1 MKLVTYNIQ
10 YSKGQDDKF
19 SLIRIAEVLQ
29 DADIAC
35 IQEVER
41 FWQRSGFIDQPQ
53 ALSSFL
59 PNFFTIF
66 GTALDVNASI
76 KNKYGQIFNMRR
88 QFGNMILSK
97 YPIIS
102 SRNFPLPKE
111 GVGPIHSIQR
121 ALLEAVID
129 IPDMGPTRIYNTHLS
144 HRDSESRFPQLELMI
159 KIINRAP
166 FEKGAWS
173 GEHTDEG
180 WTEGEKPPMPSQ
192 FILMGDM
199 NCNIDS
205 EEYKEITT
213 EENFYDTWK
222 NNEKNIDRVTNS
234 SGESIDHCYASH
246 ELIEKVKNT
255 YIDKIPKG
263 SDHYP
268 LWVEI
273 E

>member
-10 YSKGQDDKF
+10 YSKGQDGKF
-19 SLIRIAEVLQ
+19 SLIRIAEALK

-41 FWQRSGFIDQPQ
+41 FWQRSGYIDQPQ

-66 GTALDVNASI
+66 GTALDINSSI
-76 KNKYGQIFNMRR
+76 KNKYGQIFNRRR

-111 GVGPIHSIQR
+111 GNGPIHSIQR

-129 IPDMGPTRIYNTHLS
+129 IPDIGPTRIYNTHLS
-144 HRDSESRFPQLELMI
+144 HRDSKSRFPQLNHMI
-159 KIINRAP
+159 STINRAP

-180 WTEGEKPPMPSQ
+180 WTEGTKPPMPSQ

-205 EEYKEITT
+205 EEYKEIITT
-213 EENFYDTWK
+213 ENFYDTWK
-222 NNEKNIDRVTNS
+222 NNDKNIDRTTNL
-234 SGESIDHCYASH
+234 SGDTIDHCYVSH
-246 ELIEKVKNT
+246 ELIGKVKNT
-255 YIDKIPKG
+255 YIDKKSKG

-268 LWVEI
+268 LWIEI
-273 E
+273 